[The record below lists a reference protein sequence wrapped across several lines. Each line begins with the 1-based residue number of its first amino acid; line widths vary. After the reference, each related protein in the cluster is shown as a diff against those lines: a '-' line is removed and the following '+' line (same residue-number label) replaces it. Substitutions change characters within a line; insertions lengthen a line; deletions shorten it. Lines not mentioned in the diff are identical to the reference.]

1 MDRSENDQRQIQ
13 NFKNIIIL
21 FKINEIA
28 GVDEVGRGCL
38 AGPVFAAAV
47 ILSKNI
53 NIKNIKDS
61 KKIPFKKIILLSKY
75 IKKNS
80 VYAVGSASVKEINK
94 INILNASLLSMK
106 RALKKLKRKPNIAYI
121 DGPFA
126 PKNVNIKCKTF
137 IKGDEKITCIAA
149 ASIVAKATRD
159 LFMIKL
165 AKKYP
170 KYSWNKNF
178 GYGTADHLRG
188 LKKYGITKYHRK
200 KFKPIHKILMSKT
213 RETQ

>member
-1 MDRSENDQRQIQ
+1 M
-13 NFKNIIIL
+13 
-21 FKINEIA
+21 FKINKIA

-47 ILSKNI
+47 ILNNNI
-53 NIKNIKDS
+53 NIKDIKDS
-61 KKIPFKKIILLSKY
+61 KKIPFKKRIFLSKY

-80 VYAVGSASVKEINK
+80 IYAIGSASVEEISK
-94 INILNASLLSMK
+94 INILNASLLSMQ
-106 RALKKLKRKPNIAYI
+106 RALKKLKRKPSIAYI
-121 DGPFA
+121 DGPFT
-126 PKNVNIKCKTF
+126 PKNVKIKCKTF

-149 ASIVAKATRD
+149 ASIIAKATRD

-170 KYSWNKNF
+170 KYCWDKNF
-178 GYGTADHLRG
+178 GYGTADHLQG
-188 LKKYGITKYHRK
+188 LKKYGITKHHRK
-200 KFKPIHKILMSKT
+200 KFKPIHKILMTAT

>member
-1 MDRSENDQRQIQ
+1 M
-13 NFKNIIIL
+13 
-21 FKINEIA
+21 A

-47 ILSKNI
+47 ILNKNI
-53 NIKNIKDS
+53 DTKNIRDS
-61 KKIPFKKIILLSKY
+61 KKLSFKERILISQY

-80 VYAVGSASVKEINK
+80 IYALGISTVEEINK

-106 RALKKLKRKPNIAYI
+106 RALSKLSTKPTWAYI

-126 PKNVNIKCKTF
+126 PKLNMKFKTF

-170 KYSWNKNF
+170 KYCWNKNF
-178 GYGTADHLRG
+178 GYGTTDHLRR
-188 LKKYGITKYHRK
+188 LKKYGVTKHHRK
-200 KFKPIHKILMSKT
+200 KFKPIHKILMGIT

>member
-1 MDRSENDQRQIQ
+1 MSKFN
-13 NFKNIIIL
+13 KM
-21 FKINEIA
+21 A

-47 ILSKNI
+47 ILNKNI
-53 NIKNIKDS
+53 DTKNIRDS
-61 KKIPFKKIILLSKY
+61 KKLSFRERILISKY

-80 VYAVGSASVKEINK
+80 IYALGIATVEEINK

-106 RALKKLKRKPNIAYI
+106 RALSKLSTKPTLAYI

-126 PKNVNIKCKTF
+126 PKLNMKFRTF
-137 IKGDEKITCIAA
+137 IRGDEKIKSIAA
-149 ASIVAKATRD
+149 ASIIAKVSRD

-165 AKKYP
+165 SKKYP
-170 KYSWNKNF
+170 KYCWHKNF
-178 GYGTADHLRG
+178 GYGTKDHLVG

-200 KFKPIHKILMSKT
+200 KFKPVHNILFQPT